1 MTLDPFDSLID
12 MAFNRTVELS
22 GVTGTEVVCVRG
34 RLSVVDPRQGG
45 HRILRS
51 GESCRIGHDGGAR
64 VTALE
69 PSLMCAIE
77 PPAHLRASPAGQG
90 GRRADR
96 RA

>member
-1 MTLDPFDSLID
+1 MTLDAFDSLID
-12 MAFNRTVELS
+12 MPFNRTVELS
-22 GVTGTEVVCVRG
+22 GFTGTEVVCVRG
-34 RLSVVDPRQGG
+34 RLWVVDPRQGG
-45 HRILRS
+45 HRILS
-51 GESCRIGHDGGAR
+51 PGESCRIGHDGGAR

-77 PPAHLRASPAGQG
+77 LPAQRRASPEGQG